1 MTIVYHQQYLN
12 HYQDAYHPE
21 SPERLIA
28 INTKLEEEGLLRNV
42 LTPES
47 LQEKDLEQIHTKEH
61 IDFIKS
67 VGEGRI
73 DMDTK
78 SHEDTYDIALLACGG
93 AILAAETSFFKK
105 KPAMALLRP
114 PGHHAGADYCG
125 GFCYFNNIALAAE
138 HLRRKVD
145 KVAIVDID
153 VHHGNGTSD
162 IFCERSDILYIST
175 HQWGI
180 FPGTGP
186 INYIGEGSGENFT
199 VNIPL
204 TSRCGDST
212 YENAFDR
219 VLEPILSQFKPNALL
234 VSIGGDAH
242 YMDPLA
248 GLTLSS
254 TAYVS
259 LAERLI
265 KKADELCG
273 GQIAFYL
280 EGGYHTM
287 ALAEII
293 AGIIGKFHDNDISL
307 TFANVYDMDTLGK
320 EIIDRVV
327 EIQGTYWK
335 L

>member
-1 MTIVYHQQYLN
+1 MAIVYHQKFLD

-28 INTKLEEEGLLRNV
+28 INTKLEEVGHYRNV
-42 LTPES
+42 LTPKS
-47 LQEKDLEQIHTKEH
+47 AQEKDLEKIHTAEH
-61 IDFIKS
+61 IEFIKS

-78 SHEDTYDIALLACGG
+78 SHEETFDIAMLACGG
-93 AILAAETSFFKK
+93 AILAAETSYSKK
-105 KPAMALLRP
+105 KPVMALLRP
-114 PGHHAGADYCG
+114 PGHHAGPDYCG

-138 HLRRKVD
+138 HLRKKVD

-162 IFCERSDILYIST
+162 IFCERSDVLYIST

-186 INYIGEGSGENFT
+186 INYIGERSGEHYT
-199 VNIPL
+199 INIPL
-204 TSRCGDST
+204 TSRCGDT
-212 YENAFDR
+212 TFENAFDR
-219 VLEPILSQFKPNALL
+219 VIEPVLSQFEPKALL

-248 GLTLSS
+248 NLTLSS

-259 LAERLI
+259 LAQRLMNLAN
-265 KKADELCG
+265 KFTK

-280 EGGYHTM
+280 EGGYHTG
-287 ALAEII
+287 ALAEVI
-293 AGIIGKFHDNDISL
+293 AGIVGKFKEDTIQ
-307 TFANVYDMDTLGK
+307 FAFSNVYDMDTLGK

-327 EIQGTYWK
+327 EIHGAYWK